1 MTFLSNH
8 MSLWRGALTV
18 PACALAAL
26 MLIAAPTHAEESA
39 PTIAV
44 FDFDFVDHVNSTR
57 VMPLKEDTERVA
69 ALSALLR
76 KKITESDRYRV
87 IGVDP
92 GQEKTDG
99 TNCPPLCV
107 GFERKVSK
115 AMGAELWMG
124 SLVARVSPLI
134 HSITVTINDAATGE
148 PVWGR
153 SMEVRGNTEKAWS
166 RGVRSILRNY
176 LFAEPLE

>member
-1 MTFLSNH
+1 MTFLTAY

-26 MLIAAPTHAEESA
+26 MLTAAPTHAEESA

-57 VMPLKEDTERVA
+57 VMPLKED
-69 ALSALLR
+69 
-76 KKITESDRYRV
+76 
-87 IGVDP
+87 
-92 GQEKTDG
+92 TDG

-166 RGVRSILRNY
+166 RGLRSLLRNY

>member
-1 MTFLSNH
+1 M
-8 MSLWRGALTV
+8 LT
-18 PACALAAL
+18 
-26 MLIAAPTHAEESA
+26 AAPSHAEGSS
-39 PTIAV
+39 PTIAI
-44 FDFDFVDHVNSTR
+44 FYFDFVDHVNSNR
-57 VMPLKEDTERVA
+57 VMPLKEATERVA

-76 KKITESDRYRV
+76 KKITDSDRYRV
-87 IGVDP
+87 IGIDP
-92 GQEKTDG
+92 GQEKTEG

-134 HSITVTINDAATGE
+134 HSTTITINDAATGE

-166 RGVRSILRNY
+166 RGLRSILRNY